1 MLTRPFGPAL
11 RRVAAAVLAATAL
24 AGAAALLYPQE
35 ATALTCDVV
44 GDEGF
49 YNTPFDN
56 GDVFLPFDA
65 QPWFPQRCD
74 RAPSCGLY
82 SDPEK
87 TIPVDAAVE
96 VAGCDADVESSRG
109 VGRLIPSQDL
119 ALGETYYSDCSSGY
133 EGVGA
138 LRIRG
143 GDAPAMAPPEFTELV
158 ARRELSDG
166 CCEDRWLSVRARLG
180 GDAAGFFAE
189 GGIVEIAY
197 SDGRLFVGAR
207 VLEEDD
213 LWDLP
218 DFNDDI
224 TFTVVAA
231 DGERGEPVTI
241 RKRDLE
247 QDLAYVPCTIGQG
260 GRGGLALWLLLP
272 LLWIGASRRLRG
284 RSSARTR
291 C

>member
-1 MLTRPFGPAL
+1 M
-11 RRVAAAVLAATAL
+11 
-24 AGAAALLYPQE
+24 
-35 ATALTCDVV
+35 
-44 GDEGF
+44 
-49 YNTPFDN
+49 
-56 GDVFLPFDA
+56 
-65 QPWFPQRCD
+65 
-74 RAPSCGLY
+74 
-82 SDPEK
+82 
-87 TIPVDAAVE
+87 TIQVDAAVE
-96 VAGCDADVESSRG
+96 VTGCDTEVEFSRG
-109 VGRLIPSQDL
+109 VGRLLPSQDL

-138 LRIRG
+138 LRVRG
-143 GDAPAMAPPEFTELV
+143 GDAPAMSPPEFTELV

-166 CCEDRWLSVRARLG
+166 CCEDRWLSVRAHLR
-180 GDAAGFFAE
+180 GDADGFFSE

-197 SDGRLFVGAR
+197 SDGRVFVGAR
-207 VLEEDD
+207 VLEDDD

-247 QDLAYVPCTIGQG
+247 QDLAYIPCTIGQG